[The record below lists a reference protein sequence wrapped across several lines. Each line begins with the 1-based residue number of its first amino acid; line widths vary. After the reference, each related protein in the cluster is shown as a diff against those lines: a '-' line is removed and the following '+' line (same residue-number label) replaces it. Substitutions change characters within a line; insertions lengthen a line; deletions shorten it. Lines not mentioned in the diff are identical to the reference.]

1 MNEQLNTMRKAL
13 LNYKKAVDEA
23 NENMALNK
31 QYFQQDKLEEAN
43 KPIKDKLEKARKQA
57 EATIRKAQEDGRAK
71 VRAWG
76 KLDGDKITSDA
87 KLLDYGVTPEQFG
100 ELVTRYED
108 NGTMLTLLKTYADKK
123 NADKGKGGPY
133 YDATMIPSVQE
144 RENAYDAFA
153 SSALDLLSNLSG
165 KDDFFMGA
173 NSPMTQTAVEKFG
186 EETGFNTNLISLL

>member
-31 QYFQQDKLEEAN
+31 KYFQQDKLEEAN

-100 ELVTRYED
+100 ELVTRYEG

-144 RENAYDAFA
+144 REHAYDTFA
-153 SSALDLLSNLSG
+153 SSALDLLSSLAG
-165 KDDFFMGA
+165 KDGFFTGA